1 MRAVPLGAHVKVCF
15 WLQISQLV
23 EDVQRLQT
31 SIAKL
36 QETSAGQIARLEE
49 QLEHKRQHIARLEA
63 RLDAQRDYDDVKREL
78 RSAHNK
84 SRMPSQFWPNVT
96 PNYVHGYKHESL
108 KRRFHSFLNLRKS
121 YKKSGQV

>member
-1 MRAVPLGAHVKVCF
+1 
-15 WLQISQLV
+15 LV

-49 QLEHKRQHIARLEA
+49 QLEHKRQHITRLEA

-78 RSAHNK
+78 RSAQK
-84 SRMPSQFWPNVT
+84 KQTFTEFFPNLN
-96 PNYVHGYKHESL
+96 PKINEDKHESME
-108 KRRFHSFLNLRKS
+108 RRSEYF
-121 YKKSGQV
+121 